1 MTKLVSKTRAWKKV
15 AAHYK
20 HFKDVEMRDLFD
32 DDKKRA
38 EKFTINL
45 DNLILDY
52 SKNRISERTMKH
64 LFRLAHDCHV
74 EEMIQAMFR
83 GDKINTT
90 EKRAVLHVALR
101 NRQIRRFMLTAKTLC
116 RRLTKFWQRCSKFS
130 EAGTS
135 GTV

>member
-52 SKNRISERTMKH
+52 SKNRISEQ
-64 LFRLAHDCHV
+64 
-74 EEMIQAMFR
+74 I
-83 GDKINTT
+83 G
-90 EKRAVLHVALR
+90 RAS
-101 NRQIRRFMLTAKTLC
+101 C
-116 RRLTKFWQRCSKFS
+116 RER
-130 EAGTS
+130 
-135 GTV
+135 V

>member
-1 MTKLVSKTRAWKKV
+1 MTKQVSKTRAWKKV

-83 GDKINTT
+83 GAKINTT

-101 NRQIRRFMLTAKTLC
+101 NRANTPI
-116 RRLTKFWQRCSKFS
+116 
-130 EAGTS
+130 
-135 GTV
+135 

>member
-64 LFRLAHDCHV
+64 LFRLAHD
-74 EEMIQAMFR
+74 
-83 GDKINTT
+83 
-90 EKRAVLHVALR
+90 
-101 NRQIRRFMLTAKTLC
+101 
-116 RRLTKFWQRCSKFS
+116 
-130 EAGTS
+130 
-135 GTV
+135 